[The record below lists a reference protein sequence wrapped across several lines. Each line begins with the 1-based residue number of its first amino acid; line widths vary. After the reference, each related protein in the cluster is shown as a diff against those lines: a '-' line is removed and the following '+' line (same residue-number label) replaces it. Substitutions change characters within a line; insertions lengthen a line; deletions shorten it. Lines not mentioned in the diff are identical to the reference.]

1 MLKII
6 VDAMGGDN
14 APAEIVKGAL
24 DAVKERSDFKLVLT
38 GDEDLVNHEL
48 DKYTFD
54 ASRV

>member
-24 DAVKERSDFKLVLT
+24 QALRERKDFKLVFT
-38 GDEDLVNHEL
+38 
-48 DKYTFD
+48 
-54 ASRV
+54 